1 MNFLYPGFLFSLL
14 AVAIPVLIHLFNFRR
29 FKTVYFSNVQFLKAA
44 KEQNSSREKLKNLL
58 ILACRILA
66 VAFLVLA
73 FARPYLA
80 SNTATTTSLNS
91 IADIYIDNSYSMET
105 LDKEGTLLDGAKR
118 KAKEIA
124 KGFAPNDR
132 FRLTTNDFEGRHQR
146 LIRYDELL
154 PLIDEIKISPV
165 QRTLQQV
172 LNRQQAG
179 KEKNS
184 SSYSYILSDF
194 QLHFAGTA
202 ALHTDENTHL
212 SLIRFN
218 ANPTANIAVDSI
230 WSLSPAHQPNDVEKF
245 VVQLHNY
252 ADEDSRKLGIKLTIN
267 NQQKALAT
275 TDIPAGKTVND
286 TLSFSGLSAGWQKG
300 TVTLKDYPVTFD
312 DQLDFTFKVNTGLNV
327 LQISGNPS
335 EKYIRSLF
343 GADHYFRLHYMS
355 ESSIDYSAFPRYP
368 LIVISDLKS
377 PSSGLAQQL
386 KIYLQ
391 NGGTVVIFPDLD
403 VNQAD
408 FSTFLNSLSLPGVN
422 TLNKDTINVKSIA
435 LKSSLLSDVFEKIP
449 EKLDLPKVN
458 RRFIYTQRN
467 QSNSEEIMGL
477 PFNQSFFTRY
487 SIGAGQVYVSATSL
501 SNKDSNFPQ
510 HPVFVPLLYKIAF
523 TSIHEQPLYY
533 TLGKDVMLTTSQINI
548 HPGESLKLAAGNTE
562 IIPELRQTP
571 GKTLL
576 YIADQVKNAGF
587 YELKKTESLSNL
599 YAFNED
605 RAESDLHYTSAIAL
619 EKLFGTKKININNA
633 EADSSV
639 AAVKNN
645 NTELW
650 KLCLVLCAV
659 FLAVEVVLIRFF
671 NHPKNIQKT

>member
-44 KEQNSSREKLKNLL
+44 KEQNSSWEKLKNLL

-66 VAFLVLA
+66 ITFLVMA
-73 FARPYLA
+73 FARPYLSSDSA
-80 SNTATTTSLNS
+80 ATSGLNT

-105 LDKEGTLLDGAKR
+105 LNKEGTLLDEAKR

-124 KGFAPNDR
+124 IGFGPNDR

-154 PLIDEIKISPV
+154 PLIDEIKISTV
-165 QRTLQQV
+165 QRSLQQV

-184 SSYSYILSDF
+184 NSYSYILSDF

-202 ALHTDENTHL
+202 ALHTDEHTHL
-212 SLIRFN
+212 SLVRFS

-230 WSLSPAHQPNDVEKF
+230 WSLSPAHQPNDAEKF

-252 ADEDSRKLGIKLTIN
+252 ADEDSRKLNIRLTIN
-267 NQQKALAT
+267 NQQKALGT
-275 TDIPAGKTVND
+275 IDIPAGKTVND

-300 TVTLKDYPVTFD
+300 TVTLKDYPFTFD

-327 LQISGNPS
+327 LQVSGNPS
-335 EKYIRSLF
+335 EKYIRALF
-343 GADHYFRLHYMS
+343 GADRYFRLNLMS
-355 ESSIDYSAFPRYP
+355 ESSIDYSAFSHYP
-368 LIVISDLKS
+368 LIVLSDLKS

-391 NGGTVVIFPDLD
+391 NGGTIVIFPDLD

-408 FSTFLNSLSLPGVN
+408 FSIFLNSLSLPGVH

-435 LKSSLLSDVFEKIP
+435 LKSNLFRDVFEKIP

-477 PFNQSFFTRY
+477 PLNQSFFTRY
-487 SIGAGQVYVSATSL
+487 RSGAGQVYLSATSL
-501 SNKDSNFPQ
+501 SNKDSNLPE

-523 TSIHEQPLYY
+523 SSIQEQPLYY
-533 TLGKDVMLTTSQINI
+533 TLGQHTVLSTSQINL
-548 HPGESLKLAAGNTE
+548 HSGESLKLAAGNTE

-576 YIADQVKNAGF
+576 YVADQVKKAGF
-587 YELKKTESLSNL
+587 YELKKTDSLINL

-605 RAESDLHYTSAIAL
+605 RTESDLHYTSAVAL